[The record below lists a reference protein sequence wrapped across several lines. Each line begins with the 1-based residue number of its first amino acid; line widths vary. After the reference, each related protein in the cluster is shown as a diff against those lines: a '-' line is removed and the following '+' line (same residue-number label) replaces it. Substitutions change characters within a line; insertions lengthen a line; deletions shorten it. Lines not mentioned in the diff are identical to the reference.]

1 MNIKAV
7 NETNIKVGRINL
19 GPQAIQP
26 KGENQKVRLKV
37 SRIKGATISNASIL
51 CRFEKDLYRIKK
63 IIKIK
68 RGSKKKYPN
77 IPPEGENQIAKKLDR
92 LTFKSRTVPKS

>member
-7 NETNIKVGRINL
+7 NETNIKVGRISL
-19 GPQAIQP
+19 GPQVIQP
-26 KGENQKVRLKV
+26 KGEYQKVRFKV
-37 SRIKGATISNASIL
+37 SRIKGATINNASIL
-51 CRFEKDLYRIKK
+51 CRFEKDLYCIKK

-77 IPPEGENQIAKKLDR
+77 TPPEGESQIAKKLDR
-92 LTFKSRTVPKS
+92 LTGKFRTVPKS